1 MTPDLLL
8 ASTNHHKEMALWWKR
23 PEYIRE
29 RKAFVKRNP
38 VCIRCGSPSQTPG
51 HSAEDYR
58 HGFNHYLE
66 QVKNNSCDPLCNSCN
81 RNEQKSKKPC
91 PVCVKENRGGKPWYI
106 GQEQEY
112 CYIHRPAEEVQ
123 RSEDRKEVFKAL
135 VKQSQKINN
144 AKRRKIYQEIHHGNR
159 T

>member
-1 MTPDLLL
+1 MPDLLL
-8 ASTNHHKEMALWWKR
+8 ATANHHNTMNMWWKKK
-23 PEYIRE
+23 EYIRE

-38 VCIRCGSPSQTPG
+38 VCIRCGRPSQTPG

-66 QVKNNSCDPLCNSCN
+66 QVKNDSCDPLCNACN
-81 RNEQKSKKPC
+81 RNENKGRKPC
-91 PVCVKENRGGKPWYI
+91 PVCVQLYNGGQIRYI

-135 VKQSQKINN
+135 VKQSQSIQN
-144 AKRRKIYQEIHHGNR
+144 ARRRQIYQELKR
-159 T
+159 K